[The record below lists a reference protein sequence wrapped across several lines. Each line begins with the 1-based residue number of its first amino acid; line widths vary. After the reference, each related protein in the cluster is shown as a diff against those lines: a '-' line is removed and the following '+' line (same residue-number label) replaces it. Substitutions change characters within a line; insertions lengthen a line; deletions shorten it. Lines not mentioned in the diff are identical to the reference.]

1 MTPKEE
7 IIIVFTHVA
16 HMEIAQHIAQTLV
29 TEKLAA
35 CVNISSPVTSIY
47 RWQGQVE
54 QAAEIGLV
62 IKTTRQ
68 AYAQCEARL
77 IDLHPYELPEIAGI
91 HVSEGLPAYLAWVA
105 AEATVQESG
114 VDRNQS

>member
-7 IIIVFTHVA
+7 IIIVFTHVPNRA
-16 HMEIAQHIAQTLV
+16 CAEHIAQTLV

-54 QAAEIGLV
+54 RAEEIGLV
-62 IKTTRQ
+62 IKTSCKK
-68 AYAQCEARL
+68 YADCETKLRM
-77 IDLHPYELPEIAGI
+77 LHPYELPEIVGI
-91 HVSEGLPAYLAWVA
+91 HVNEGLPEYLAWVV
-105 AEATVQESG
+105 AETMGRESI
-114 VDRNQS
+114 VD